1 MRFLVDWE
9 DGGRGAG
16 DVDLLAVGALR
27 VLVGNTNACE
37 FRAEGA
43 DSISDSIPVS
53 AYPLAEGLAMD
64 WWRLFG
70 GRDAPRRLIAYRGG
84 YAIPDV
90 RLRFDG
96 ADFEIACA
104 PYRYEN
110 PPVNFPNDAV
120 ERVTRADAERALDT
134 FLDDTLARVEARDA
148 RESSLR
154 AQWNLV
160 RASRADPEEEA
171 FCEAAG
177 ALGLDP
183 YAISDADAAV
193 LESSGALF
201 DGEPLAEF
209 LTGLRR
215 APRRGDALDWIREAE
230 RRPPGRSRLPA
241 IEDVRGGAPA
251 WPAAADET
259 PWARGYRWARAA
271 RRLLGARQGE
281 RFRSVAALA
290 RRLGAPGF
298 ASAPSV
304 PGLRALVDSRD
315 GETRVHLRRTAN
327 RAGNLF
333 ALARAVGDAV
343 ANPPARRSAVN
354 DLREASRQ
362 ACGRAFAAE
371 FLAPIEE
378 IFSMRDDGH
387 DVHAI
392 ADEFGVSTMAV
403 EQQEKNA
410 GRIRLACAT

>member
-1 MRFLVDWE
+1 MRFSIDWE

-16 DVDLLAVGALR
+16 DVDSLAVGALR

-37 FRAEGA
+37 FRAEGS
-43 DSISDSIPVS
+43 DSISHSIPVS
-53 AYPLAEGLAMD
+53 VYPLAEGIAAD
-64 WWRLFG
+64 WWSLFG
-70 GRDAPRRLIAYRGG
+70 GRDVPHRLIAYRGG

-96 ADFEIACA
+96 ADFEVACS
-104 PYRYEN
+104 PRRYEN
-110 PPVNFPNDAV
+110 PPVNFPNGAV
-120 ERVTRADAERALDT
+120 ERLARADAERALGA
-134 FLDDTLARVEARDA
+134 FFGEILARIEERGA
-148 RESSLR
+148 RESGLH

-160 RASRADPEEEA
+160 QASRADPEEAA

-183 YAISDADAAV
+183 YDISDADAAFIARG
-193 LESSGALF
+193 GALF

-215 APRRGDALDWIREAE
+215 ASRRGDALDWIREAE
-230 RRPPGRSRLPA
+230 RRPPGKSRLPA
-241 IEDVRGGAPA
+241 LEDLRGGAPER
-251 WPAAADET
+251 AAGET

-271 RRLLGARQGE
+271 RRLLGAAQSE

-315 GETRVHLRRTAN
+315 GETRVHLRRT
-327 RAGNLF
+327 RDIAGNLF
-333 ALARAVGDAV
+333 ALARAVGDAA

-371 FLAPIEE
+371 FLAPIDE
-378 IFSMRDDGH
+378 ILSMRGDGL

-392 ADEFGVSTMAV
+392 ADEFGVTAATV
-403 EQQEKNA
+403 ARQEENA
-410 GRIRLACAT
+410 DRIRLACAA